1 MRQLHTITLAAILAV
16 GVTPITVGGQPVT
29 GNDLLERC
37 DIWDNFTDMSSA
49 FESGMCQGEL
59 FGVWNTASILN
70 HLPSVQA
77 RLLTFCSPEEVTLL
91 RIRRI
96 VVNYLQAH
104 PERLQES
111 SSILILDALREAF
124 PCP

>member
-1 MRQLHTITLAAILAV
+1 MRQLHAITLVAILALS
-16 GVTPITVGGQPVT
+16 VTPKTAAGQSVT
-29 GNDLLERC
+29 GTDLLERC
-37 DIWDNFTDMSSA
+37 DIWDNFSDMASA

-59 FGVWNTASILN
+59 FGVWNTASIFN

-91 RIRRI
+91 RIRRV
-96 VVNYLQAH
+96 VVNYLQTH